1 MERPG
6 TVRNGS
12 SIDKIKL
19 GHSSRKGPWT
29 SPSIETKRQRLKGL
43 KLSNFKYWL
52 GKTITF
58 AFSTVYVYRQNWK
71 TNINTKAKY
80 KLKANI
86 KQPYYPQWTVSV
98 SLSLAIVG
106 RGFSFSLYCSNY
118 SLLAYISSSVHGIL
132 QAGILECIAISF
144 SKEYSQPGNRTLVSR
159 TAGRRFN
166 LWATREAPDKK

>member
-1 MERPG
+1 MGRPG

-29 SPSIETKRQRLKGL
+29 SPSVETKRQRLKGL
-43 KLSNFKYWL
+43 KSSNFKYWL

-58 AFSTVYVYRQNWK
+58 AFSIVYVYRQNWK

-86 KQPYYPQWTVSV
+86 KQPYYPQWIVSGDWNGNSGKRIFV
-98 SLSLAIVG
+98 FSVLLKLFITHIYKLLRPWDSPSKSTGVGYHFLRQGIFLTQGSNPSLPHC
-106 RGFSFSLYCSNY
+106 R
-118 SLLAYISSSVHGIL
+118 
-132 QAGILECIAISF
+132 Q
-144 SKEYSQPGNRTLVSR
+144 TL
-159 TAGRRFN
+159 
-166 LWATREAPDKK
+166 